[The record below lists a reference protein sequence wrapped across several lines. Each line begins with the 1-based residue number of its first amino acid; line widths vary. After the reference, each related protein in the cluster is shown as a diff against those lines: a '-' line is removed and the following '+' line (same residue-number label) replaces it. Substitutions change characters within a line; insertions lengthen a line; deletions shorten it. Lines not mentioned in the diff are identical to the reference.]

1 MNQAQRLF
9 TSLSQLGRARA
20 LAVLGSMMAFLF
32 GFIVWARGR
41 DGGALSVLAGIAALL
56 FAVAAALGAIAF
68 VSAVRGQY
76 GRASRRSRQGFW
88 FILAAIATVLLG
100 LAVK

>member
-1 MNQAQRLF
+1 MNEAQRLF

-20 LAVLGSMMAFLF
+20 LAVLGSLMAFLF

-41 DGGALSVLAGIAALL
+41 DGGALSVFAGTAALL
-56 FAVAAALGAIAF
+56 FAVAGVLGGIAF
-68 VSAVRGQY
+68 VFAVRGQY

-88 FILAAIATVLLG
+88 FLLVAVATILLG
-100 LAVK
+100 VAVK